1 MPTSDVSDLLVG
13 LFIANPNGGYTKL
26 TDAALDCTTTIDAG
40 TDIYDDNVIQTAIG
54 LAGAYEATFD
64 LKPTRLN
71 KKALECIMWGWQC
84 KGHIR
89 RKNLKYALIKRN
101 RIRRVH
107 NGRQK

>member
-1 MPTSDVSDLLVG
+1 MPTYDMGDLLGG
-13 LFIANPNGGYTKL
+13 LFIANPNGSYNKL
-26 TDAALDCTTTIDAG
+26 TDAVLDYTTIDAD

-71 KKALECIMWGWQC
+71 KKALECIKYGWHC

-89 RKNLKYALIKRN
+89 RINLKYALIKRN
-101 RIRRVH
+101 RIRRVA
-107 NGRQK
+107 